1 MDRELFV
8 RDFASD
14 IETGAI
20 PRTASPEI
28 AEIAESFIGNLETSL
43 HLLSVPR
50 LLILMGAYRE
60 QNFGLLLKAMS
71 EDRAYASYF
80 ESEETREKVAARI
93 MDLRRQNA
101 EDLDARQFRTNQLNG
116 LIDAL
121 LADPEVKPILVA
133 LANSVISSLW
143 TAIECLTKDL
153 WVAVLNSRPSP
164 LLQPI
169 LASLSSEEGSLGI
182 SRRSVSVGL
191 LVKHGFDLRR
201 HLGTV
206 LSPKFDFT
214 SVSGIRV
221 AFMAAFR
228 DDPKIEKILK
238 PEALQALEAARH
250 AVVHRGGR
258 IDAEYLRRTGKDSA
272 IGERLSMPANELTEY
287 ARAARDVGA
296 ALLQFVD
303 DWLRAVGPPPAQ
315 NG

>member
-1 MDRELFV
+1 MDRELFT

-14 IETGAI
+14 VQTGTI
-20 PRTASPEI
+20 PHAASLEI

-71 EDRAYASYF
+71 EDRAYESYP
-80 ESEETREKVAARI
+80 ESEETRKRVTARMI
-93 MDLRRQNA
+93 DLRRQNV
-101 EDLDARQFRTNQLNG
+101 EDLDAQKFRTDQVNELV
-116 LIDAL
+116 DAL
-121 LADPEVKPILVA
+121 IADPEVRPVLLA

-143 TAIECLTKDL
+143 TTIECLTKDL
-153 WVAVLNSRPSP
+153 WVAVLNSHPSA

-169 LASLSSEEGSLGI
+169 LASLASDEDSLGI

-191 LVKHGFDLRR
+191 LMKHGFDLRR

-214 SVSGIRV
+214 SVSGIKS

-228 DDPKIEKILK
+228 YDPKIEKILTS
-238 PEALQALEAARH
+238 ETLQALEVARH
-250 AVVHRGGR
+250 AVVHRGGH
-258 IDAEYLRRTGKDSA
+258 IDAEYLRRTGKDNA
-272 IGERLSMPANELTEY
+272 IGERLSMPANELAEY

-303 DWLRAVGPPPAQ
+303 DWLRALGPLPADSS
-315 NG
+315 